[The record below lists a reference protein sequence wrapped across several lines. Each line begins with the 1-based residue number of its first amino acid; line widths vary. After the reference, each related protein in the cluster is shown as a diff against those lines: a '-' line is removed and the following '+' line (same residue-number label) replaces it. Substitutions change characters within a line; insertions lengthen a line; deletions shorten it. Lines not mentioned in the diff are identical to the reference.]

1 MSVWRVEVGSSARR
15 AMQNLSTVCRREAAD
30 VLIAL
35 EEDGPSAFPDS
46 ELRDFAD
53 HHRVRICGSHRLIFR
68 VSRSRN
74 ERRILVT
81 RIEPRSRVYRGYER

>member
-1 MSVWRVEVGSSARR
+1 MKKLW
-15 AMQNLSTVCRREAAD
+15 LVCREEIAD
-30 VLIAL
+30 VLVTL
-35 EEDGPSAFPDS
+35 EEDGPLAFPDS

-53 HHRVRICGSHRLIFR
+53 FHRVRICGSHRLIFR

-81 RIEPRSRVYRGYER
+81 RIEPRHRVYRGYERL